1 MKVLI
6 PARGGSKGIP
16 NKNLIDVNGKPLIFY
31 TINEALNV
39 FSRDSIFVSSDSDEI
54 LSYSKSLGVQTIK
67 RPSSISEDNSTSSE
81 VINHF
86 IETINNNED
95 FHIVYLQP
103 TSPLRTAEHIE
114 ESIKK
119 YESLECSSLI
129 SVCKSSE
136 YINKVFK
143 LDNQFL
149 EPLLGSTNY
158 KEIRQEI
165 PDTFY
170 PNGAIYI
177 FSIKNF
183 LKNNIIPINNV
194 APFIMRRVDSIDID
208 DNMDLDF
215 VRMILN
221 KNESI

>member
-6 PARGGSKGIP
+6 PARGGSKGIT

-31 TINEALNV
+31 TINEALKV
-39 FSRDSIFVSSDSDEI
+39 FSRDSIFVSSDSDKI

-67 RPSSISEDNSTSSE
+67 RPSSISQDNSTSSE
-81 VINHF
+81 VIDHF
-86 IETINNNED
+86 IEIINNDED

-183 LKNNIIPINNV
+183 LKNNIIPINNA

-208 DNMDLDF
+208 DNIDLDF

-221 KNESI
+221 NK

>member
-31 TINEALNV
+31 TINEALKV

-208 DNMDLDF
+208 DNIDLDF

>member
-1 MKVLI
+1 M
-6 PARGGSKGIP
+6 
-16 NKNLIDVNGKPLIFY
+16 
-31 TINEALNV
+31 
-39 FSRDSIFVSSDSDEI
+39 
-54 LSYSKSLGVQTIK
+54 QTIK

-81 VINHF
+81 VIKHF

-170 PNGAIYI
+170 LTAPYI
-177 FSIKNF
+177 SSQLKF
-183 LKNNIIPINNV
+183 LKNNIIPINNA

-208 DNMDLDF
+208 DNIDLDF

>member
-31 TINEALNV
+31 TINEALKV

-86 IETINNNED
+86 IEIINSNED
-95 FHIVYLQP
+95 FDIVYLQP
-103 TSPLRTAEHIE
+103 TSPLRTAEHIK

-208 DNMDLDF
+208 DNIDLDF
-215 VRMILN
+215 VRMMLN
-221 KNESI
+221 KK